1 MDKNASIVLRVDI
14 ETQMTQLEEIYE
26 KLEQRAQDMEA
37 DDPARLE
44 SIAYQIHNLYNA
56 VEDLL
61 KIVAAHFENHIAD
74 ADRWHSALLKRM
86 AQMIPALRPALLS
99 ETTFRLLDSLRSFR
113 HFFRHA
119 YSADIDLSQ
128 LMANLAKARQLRAQL
143 QADVKHFLDQ
153 LDAS

>member
-99 ETTFRLLDSLRSFR
+99 EATFRLLDSLRSFR

>member
-61 KIVAAHFENHIAD
+61 KLVAAHFENHIAD

-86 AQMIPALRPALLS
+86 AQMIPSLRPAFLS
-99 ETTFRLLDSLRSFR
+99 ETTFRLLDSLHSFR

-119 YSADIDLSQ
+119 YYYSARLVLITAVVYSSLPLQ
-128 LMANLAKARQLRAQL
+128 IQGTLRCNTIVL
-143 QADVKHFLDQ
+143 ILI
-153 LDAS
+153 